1 MYHVQQHL
9 DDYFH
14 GSSTITRLTKL
25 PVFSKCGAAW
35 REFAWGAL
43 ASGFGETLMH
53 PVDTLKTRIQSGQ
66 SGVTLQVR
74 LAISLRIMPI
84 SLFIEVQL

>member
-1 MYHVQQHL
+1 
-9 DDYFH
+9 
-14 GSSTITRLTKL
+14 
-25 PVFSKCGAAW
+25 
-35 REFAWGAL
+35 
-43 ASGFGETLMH
+43 MH

-84 SLFIEVQL
+84 NLCIEVQLYRIIVF